1 MIRSPGRDKVCA
13 VKDQTAAGRPRNGNG
28 GVKVNARRRLGGLE
42 FHVKR
47 DREGFSFNIKTDPE
61 YQQAREEVF
70 RLVDQAVAEARRS
83 GVTVA
88 EILAYLAR
96 KNRRNPPAASE

>member
-1 MIRSPGRDKVCA
+1 
-13 VKDQTAAGRPRNGNG
+13 
-28 GVKVNARRRLGGLE
+28 
-42 FHVKR
+42 
-47 DREGFSFNIKTDPE
+47 
-61 YQQAREEVF
+61 VF